1 MESAPVLQGQP
12 IERRVREVGIN
23 PNYWYPALWGH
34 QLKPGQIVPVTV
46 WQTTVALYRDQTGQ
60 PHALENACPHKG
72 VELHKG
78 EVHDQNL
85 VCPYHGWAFNGEGR
99 CVSIPYF
106 PPEQKL
112 PCAKARSYAVQ
123 EKYGLIWLF
132 PGAANLAHQQPLP
145 EVAEYGNP
153 DWFMVRIPG
162 RFQSHFSI
170 CNENAMDVFHGF
182 LHKQLQGWFDPILL
196 NLKQTDS
203 SVQADYQVS
212 YQGVLTKVLGLAQK
226 GDPNGGVS
234 TRTVSINYQY
244 PHYHST
250 LEGVSSLYLMRQ
262 PVGPALTQ
270 SFSMLFLK
278 LPLPSWLLQG
288 YIGNLLEKLVL
299 HQVFFKF
306 LHQDV
311 DMMESEQ
318 RNYLANPDRDYV
330 EVNPAII
337 ALQRV
342 TVRQYETFVQQSAQV
357 LHSQT
362 QGRRTLSEIG
372 LNPR

>member
-23 PNYWYPALWGH
+23 SNYWYPAIWGH
-34 QLKPGQIVPVTV
+34 QLKPGQITPVTV
-46 WQTTVALYRDQTGQ
+46 WQTTVALYRDETGQ

-78 EVHDQNL
+78 EVHGQNL
-85 VCPYHGWAFNGEGR
+85 VCPYHGWAFNDEGR

-106 PPEQKL
+106 PAEQKL
-112 PCAKARSYAVQ
+112 PCAQARSYPVQ
-123 EKYGLIWLF
+123 EKYGLIWIF
-132 PGAANLAHQQPLP
+132 PGERALATQQPLP
-145 EVAEYGNP
+145 DISEYGNP

-162 RFQSHFSI
+162 KFQAHFSI

-196 NLKQTDS
+196 KLQQTDA
-203 SVQADYQVS
+203 SVKADYQVS
-212 YQGVLTKVLGLAQK
+212 YRGGLTKLLGLAEAGTK
-226 GDPNGGVS
+226 NDGIT
-234 TRTVSINYQY
+234 TRTVSIDYQY

-262 PVGPALTQ
+262 PVGPTQTQ

-318 RNYLANPDRDYV
+318 RNYLANPNRDYV

-342 TVRQYETFVQQSAQV
+342 TVRQYELFMQQSEQV
-357 LHSQT
+357 LHSQAR
-362 QGRRTLSEIG
+362 GHRTLSEIG